1 MNQEEIIKYINTHF
15 KNIIDDKIKPFEQSA
30 IKNSNFEKT
39 YKLKNLIIDKHFI
52 INAIEEF
59 NNKLTLENKEF
70 RVDFDEDTHEY
81 FFEIDFNFFKKY
93 GCKSNDEQINSFK
106 MYQAK
111 LELNKLIKENYDYE
125 KSRMISFVKDK
136 YFGYPLFEI
145 TVK

>member
-39 YKLKNLIIDKHFI
+39 YKLKNPIIHKHFI

-70 RVDFDEDTHEY
+70 RVNFDEDTHEY
-81 FFEIDFNFFKKY
+81 FLEIDFNFFRKY
-93 GCKSNDEQINSFK
+93 GCISNDEQINSFK
-106 MYQAK
+106 MYQVK
-111 LELNKLIKENYDYE
+111 PELNKSIKENSDYE
-125 KSRMISFVKDK
+125 KLRMISSVKDK
-136 YFGYPLFEI
+136 YFGYPLYEI

>member
-39 YKLKNLIIDKHFI
+39 YQLKNPIIHKHFI

-70 RVDFDEDTHEY
+70 RVNFDEDTHEY
-81 FFEIDFNFFKKY
+81 FLEIDFIF
-93 GCKSNDEQINSFK
+93 
-106 MYQAK
+106 
-111 LELNKLIKENYDYE
+111 LENMDVFLMMNKLTHLKCIK
-125 KSRMISFVKDK
+125 
-136 YFGYPLFEI
+136 
-145 TVK
+145 